1 MSYSEKK
8 IASENSSAA
17 EIKFGH
23 QPQLR
28 HKTIFLLLSSC
39 GFHNLKSHVIFA
51 YKENM
56 IVLWLQNYSPMNIKH
71 FSTTKI

>member
-1 MSYSEKK
+1 MSYYEKK
-8 IASENSSAA
+8 IASENCSAA

-28 HKTIFLLLSSC
+28 HKTLFHVDCIISKAMLL
-39 GFHNLKSHVIFA
+39 FV

-56 IVLWLQNYSPMNIKH
+56 IVLWLQNFSPINIKH

>member
-1 MSYSEKK
+1 MSYYEKK
-8 IASENSSAA
+8 VASENSSAA

-28 HKTIFLLLSSC
+28 HKTLFHVDFIISKAMLL
-39 GFHNLKSHVIFA
+39 FA
-51 YKENM
+51 YKENI
-56 IVLWLQNYSPMNIKH
+56 IVLWLRNYSPMNIKH